1 MAPFDA
7 SPFNRRRFLGT
18 ASALGAAGMLAACG
32 KEPAAPTPAASAPA
46 PAASTD
52 TKKYAGQSL
61 NLLFNQPHAVAG
73 KLLAE
78 DFEALTGAKINI
90 TPVPYDQLHAQATL
104 DVQSGANQFDV
115 IDYFYHTLGALVSDK
130 VVVDVT
136 DWIARDQAQI
146 EPADFLPSLYDTYTL
161 RNGRRWGLPYD
172 GDTHVLF
179 YNTEIFA
186 RHQLSAPKTWEDYYQ
201 AAKLITQKESANGIY
216 GAAVQG
222 FKIPVIVGSSYANR
236 LAGFGGSFFTA
247 DGKPALTSPEAIAA
261 AEELLRIVPYALPTP
276 AETAFEH
283 ALPAFLSGKAAM
295 IDFWTDLGVT
305 AQDPQSSQ
313 IVDKWALV
321 ALPVGGKN
329 TTPRAALNAG
339 FGLGI
344 TTGTKKT
351 ELAWEFIK
359 WATSKDV
366 SLKQDVLPG
375 SGIDPNRSS
384 VLNSPVYGKAAPAL
398 QAEIQA
404 TIGSALA
411 WPLQAQSPQLMDAL
425 TEQLALIVSGKK
437 KPRDALAAAQARW
450 EQLLSA

>member
-1 MAPFDA
+1 M
-7 SPFNRRRFLGT
+7 
-18 ASALGAAGMLAACG
+18 
-32 KEPAAPTPAASAPA
+32 
-46 PAASTD
+46 
-52 TKKYAGQSL
+52 
-61 NLLFNQPHAVAG
+61 
-73 KLLAE
+73 
-78 DFEALTGAKINI
+78 
-90 TPVPYDQLHAQATL
+90 
-104 DVQSGANQFDV
+104 
-115 IDYFYHTLGALVSDK
+115 
-130 VVVDVT
+130 
-136 DWIARDQAQI
+136 
-146 EPADFLPSLYDTYTL
+146 
-161 RNGRRWGLPYD
+161 
-172 GDTHVLF
+172 
-179 YNTEIFA
+179 
-186 RHQLSAPKTWEDYYQ
+186 
-201 AAKLITQKESANGIY
+201 
-216 GAAVQG
+216 
-222 FKIPVIVGSSYANR
+222 
-236 LAGFGGSFFTA
+236 
-247 DGKPALTSPEAIAA
+247 
-261 AEELLRIVPYALPTP
+261 PYALPTP